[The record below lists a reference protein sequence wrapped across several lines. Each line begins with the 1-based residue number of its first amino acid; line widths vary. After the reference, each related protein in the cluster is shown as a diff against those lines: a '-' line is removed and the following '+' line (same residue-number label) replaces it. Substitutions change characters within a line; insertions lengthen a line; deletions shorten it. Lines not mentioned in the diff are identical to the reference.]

1 MLDSVAETVTKN
13 ASDFTSFPEQCT
25 KNEVFQQGFFH
36 LLTKF
41 LLENFIVCAVEVV
54 AG

>member
-13 ASDFTSFPEQCT
+13 VSDFTSFPAHCT
-25 KNEVFQQGFFH
+25 KNEVFQQGFFN
-36 LLTKF
+36 LLTKS
-41 LLENFIVCAVEVV
+41 LLETFIVYAVEVV